1 MIKKATAMQCLYQME
16 SYNDKIKFF
25 NDFTILQYI
34 FDIYF
39 DSLIF
44 VSAYDEEARVL
55 AGA

>member
-16 SYNDKIKFF
+16 SYSDKIKFF